1 VSIKLKPQKQR
12 LQQNR
17 ISKVCHM
24 PILAKEASL
33 YPCDLLD
40 RYLDGTASESAWW
53 ALYTRSRREKELARR
68 LMSQDVAFY
77 LPTTERR
84 HRSPAGRIR
93 TTHEPLFPGYVFLC
107 GDDESRRIALATSC
121 ISKCFPV
128 HDGRELAVDLQQI
141 SRLSEVGETISP
153 ELELGE
159 GTPVRVLSGP
169 FEGFKGEVVRR
180 QGQHRL
186 VVAVHFM
193 QQGASVQ
200 LEDCDL
206 EKL

>member
-1 VSIKLKPQKQR
+1 
-12 LQQNR
+12 
-17 ISKVCHM
+17 M
-24 PILAKEASL
+24 PILAKETSL

-40 RYLDGTASESAWW
+40 RYLDGTATESAWW

-68 LMSQDVAFY
+68 LVSQDVAFY

-121 ISKCFPV
+121 VSTCFPV